1 MPITPYLEGKA
12 VDPEVRRVI
21 GVAFE
26 LALAALR
33 LSDRS
38 DPVVAIVARKI
49 IALAESGENN
59 AECLCEQALMS
70 LGAHERYPARKGGP
84 RVPTPLRLIEDRR
97 YHEGKRP

>member
-1 MPITPYLEGKA
+1 M
-12 VDPEVRRVI
+12 

-49 IALAESGENN
+49 VALAQNGEHN
-59 AECLCEQALMS
+59 AECLCDQALMS
-70 LGAHERYPARKGGP
+70 LGAHERYTARKGGAP
-84 RVPTPLRLIEDRR
+84 RKTRLTTIEDRR
-97 YHEGKRP
+97 HHDVRRL